1 MSLHTSTEQD
11 NELAKLAYASVRE
24 IPTVEM
30 NDRNRLGYHVWLF
43 LRGEIPTLKSAIE
56 QSRSRYLPR
65 DRGLEVIQ
73 DVIETEL
80 EKLKS
85 GEVNIDEIEIFP
97 NRKPDTQQ

>member
-11 NELAKLAYASVRE
+11 NHLAKLAYGSVRE
-24 IPTVEM
+24 IATVEM

-43 LRGEIPTLKSAIE
+43 LRGEIPLLRSAIE

-65 DRGLEVIQ
+65 DRDLGVIQ

-80 EKLKS
+80 EKFRN
-85 GEVNIDEIEIFP
+85 GEINIDEIDIFP
-97 NRKPDTQQ
+97 NRKPDTQH

>member
-24 IPTVEM
+24 IATVEN

-43 LRGEIPTLKSAIE
+43 LRGEIPTLRGAIE
-56 QSRSRYLPR
+56 QARSRYHPR
-65 DRGLEVIQ
+65 GRDLDEVEQ
-73 DVIETEL
+73 VIETEL
-80 EKLKS
+80 ARLRS

-97 NRKPDTQQ
+97 RTSR